1 MSKPSTKPLS
11 TPLEDAGLDA
21 ATLLRPGLHVAAF
34 DFDGTLTRGDSLL
47 PFLAGA
53 LGWPRFAWALFKSL
67 PWLAG
72 HALGLVRNDVAKAK
86 LFKAAWTGVPVAKA
100 QGWATHWAEHKLPG
114 LLQDWTLRRLAWHQA
129 AGHCCVIVSAS
140 PSIYLQAATD
150 RLGLDGLVCTELDV
164 AGGRLTGA
172 MRSPNCHGEQKVLRL
187 QAWLAERFS
196 PAEREGLTLYAYG
209 DTAGDRP
216 MLAMA
221 DHGWYRC
228 RYEAKVLAPTTA
240 PAVAMLPPEA
250 IDINEPLQK
259 KEAP

>member
-1 MSKPSTKPLS
+1 MYSPLD
-11 TPLEDAGLDA
+11 DAGLDA
-21 ATLLRPGLHVAAF
+21 SMLLRPGLHVAAF

-53 LGWPRFAWALFKSL
+53 LGWPRFAVALLKTL

-72 HALGLVRNDVAKAK
+72 HALGLVRNDVAKCK
-86 LFKAAWTGVPVAKA
+86 LFKAVWTGVPVATA
-100 QGWATHWAEHKLPG
+100 QTWAARWAEHKLPG

-140 PSIYLQAATD
+140 PSIYLQAAAD

-172 MRSPNCHGEQKVLRL
+172 MRTPNCHGEQKVLRL
-187 QAWLAERFS
+187 NAWLAERFS

-209 DTAGDRP
+209 DTSGDRP

-221 DHGWYRC
+221 DHAWYRG
-228 RYEAKVLAPTTA
+228 RYEAKTLAANVA
-240 PAVAMLPPEA
+240 PAAAVHSSDS
-250 IDINEPLQK
+250 IDVIEPLQK
-259 KEAP
+259 EAP

>member
-1 MSKPSTKPLS
+1 MSKPAS

-21 ATLLRPGLHVAAF
+21 AMLLRPGLHVAAF

-53 LGWPRFAWALFKSL
+53 LGWPRFAAALLKSL

-72 HALGLVRNDVAKAK
+72 HAFGVVRNDVAKAR
-86 LFKAAWTGVPVAKA
+86 LFKAVWTGVPVATA
-100 QGWATHWAEHKLPG
+100 QAWAARWAEHQLPG

-140 PSIYLQAATD
+140 PSIYLQAAAD
-150 RLGLDGLVCTELDV
+150 RLGMDGLVCTELDIE
-164 AGGRLTGA
+164 GGRLTGA
-172 MRSPNCHGEQKVLRL
+172 MRTPNCHGEQKVMRL
-187 QAWLAERFS
+187 QAWLADRFS
-196 PAEREGLTLYAYG
+196 AAELDGFTLYAYG

-221 DHGWYRC
+221 DHAWYRG
-228 RYEAKVLAPTTA
+228 RYEAKVLASDAAHAHA
-240 PAVAMLPPEA
+240 PENSPSIDPPS
-250 IDINEPLQK
+250 
-259 KEAP
+259 KETP

>member
-1 MSKPSTKPLS
+1 MS
-11 TPLEDAGLDA
+11 TPLEDAGLDPD
-21 ATLLRPGLHVAAF
+21 TLLRPGLHVAAF
-34 DFDGTLTRGDSLL
+34 DFDGTLTHGDSLL

-53 LGWPRFAWALFKSL
+53 LGWPRFAWALLKSL

-86 LFKAAWTGVPVAKA
+86 LFKAVWTGVPVATA
-100 QGWATHWAEHKLPG
+100 QGWAAHWAEHQLPG

-140 PSIYLQAATD
+140 PSIYLQAAAD

-164 AGGRLTGA
+164 EGGRLTGA
-172 MRSPNCHGEQKVLRL
+172 MRTPNCHGEQKVLRL
-187 QAWLAERFS
+187 NAWLSERFS

-209 DTAGDRP
+209 DTSGDRP
-216 MLAMA
+216 LLATA
-221 DHGWYRC
+221 DHGWYRG
-228 RYEAKVLAPTTA
+228 RYEAKTLTANVALAAAVHSCDSLDVLE
-240 PAVAMLPPEA
+240 PP
-250 IDINEPLQK
+250 Q